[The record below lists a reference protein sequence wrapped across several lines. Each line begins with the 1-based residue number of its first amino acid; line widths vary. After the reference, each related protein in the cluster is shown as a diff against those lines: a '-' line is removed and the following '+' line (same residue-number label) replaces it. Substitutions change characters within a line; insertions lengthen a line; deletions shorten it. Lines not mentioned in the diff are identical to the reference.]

1 MAAKKEMT
9 FILQK
14 RKRKKKHNLSSLKK
28 ERKKTLLNTWGHC
41 EQGGR

>member
-9 FILQK
+9 FILQQ
-14 RKRKKKHNLSSLKK
+14 KKTQSFKLK
-28 ERKKTLLNTWGHC
+28 ERKEKKTLLNTWGHN